1 MIQASSHID
10 LGAIIQDEERLLQ
23 MLTHL
28 AEPFRLV
35 QFSYENFIKELGN
48 SVETP
53 IGKVEVNYS
62 QFVKIFQKKR
72 QRYFGLIKPTFEN
85 PLIIIN
91 HTDQN
96 GNIRELFVKTFLED
110 TERVLYFV
118 SVAKDSLGFFRMVS
132 GHLKSK
138 NSILKKIR
146 EGSVTHQ
153 IGTIHTANL
162 ISGFHLYVEARALTS
177 SKQEAPNYT
186 TLELGFPFKI
196 NSKKYAKTMLGEID
210 ILSKK
215 IQAYETLAKYAT
227 GRRKEIALQV
237 LKGLYLLQ
245 KQQDKKQEQEG
256 TKQGGYDVV
265 RIPITDI
272 FTDTNLFQQR
282 SKEYSERS
290 VNNIISDV
298 QNGKFVWQNFD
309 PITLWIKPENGK
321 YYVLSGHSRLEAFKR
336 LSAMGYAQFNTI
348 PAKIFEGT
356 LAEAQKIAKK
366 SNTLSTKESYLE
378 RAKYYQDLRSEAVPE
393 KEIIAEARQNEDK
406 NASFILNLSHLNFN
420 GELIQDLQ
428 MLTANAD
435 DSDNTETL
443 KRIASWIGYIRSRL
457 PLLDNHENELYKY
470 LVKDNRYTKYNQ
482 SSLFAEVEKRWK
494 QREMFNTPITEPLNM
509 ENFVSKTQVELTY
522 DENLRQARKA
532 LKEAEEERENKKKE
546 LLQSFREQ
554 YNRKPTD
561 EDIKR
566 ILEILLP
573 YDVAIKRAEQEVLRL
588 ENQRDFI
595 KQEAKKQMSLFGLFG
610 SEYTQFKGKPKEA
623 IKFLMKVKEGEAVDA
638 LYRDDIGYVSIV
650 WGENNEKNEGYGL
663 KHIIEKHGAEIEAL
677 GFAIEDFIP
686 IVFAFG
692 TFNSDKSIDGKI
704 VLDSESFRII
714 IQTNFFGVK
723 KKWLLSAF
731 DLKKKMSLGSLETV
745 LGKTFTNEPLPQS
758 TSDKE

>member
-1 MIQASSHID
+1 
-10 LGAIIQDEERLLQ
+10 
-23 MLTHL
+23 
-28 AEPFRLV
+28 
-35 QFSYENFIKELGN
+35 
-48 SVETP
+48 
-53 IGKVEVNYS
+53 
-62 QFVKIFQKKR
+62 
-72 QRYFGLIKPTFEN
+72 
-85 PLIIIN
+85 
-91 HTDQN
+91 
-96 GNIRELFVKTFLED
+96 
-110 TERVLYFV
+110 
-118 SVAKDSLGFFRMVS
+118 MVS

-196 NSKKYAKTMLGEID
+196 NSKKYAKTMLGQID

-378 RAKYYQDLRSEAVPE
+378 RAKYYQDLRSEGVPE

-420 GELIQDLQ
+420 GKLVQDLQ
-428 MLTANAD
+428 MVTQNSD
-435 DSDNTETL
+435 DSDSTETL
-443 KRIASWIGYIRSRL
+443 KRIASWIGYVRSRL
-457 PLLDNHENELYKY
+457 PLLDTHETELYEY
-470 LVKDNRYTKYNQ
+470 LVKDKRFTKYNQ
-482 SSLFAEVEKRWK
+482 SSFFAEIEKRWK
-494 QREMFNTPITEPLNM
+494 QREQANVPIIEPLNM
-509 ENFVSKTQVELTY
+509 ENFVSKTQVEITY
-522 DENLRQARKA
+522 EENLNQAKEN
-532 LKEAEEERENKKKE
+532 LKNAINEREEKKKE

-554 YNRKPTD
+554 YKRNPTSD
-561 EDIKR
+561 VDLKAIYD
-566 ILEILLP
+566 ILLP
-573 YDVAIKRAEQEVLRL
+573 YDVAIKRAEQEVLKL
-588 ENQRDFI
+588 ENQKDFI
-595 KQEAKKQMSLFGLFG
+595 KQEAKKQLTLFGTKIKVG
-610 SEYTQFKGKPKEA
+610 EISEYIAKEVGIVAGEIFIETDNPKIGIKHIEA
-623 IKFLMKVKEGEAVDA
+623 SHHKELAQLGLTAEDFVKIICRDFNEIKEG
-638 LYRDDIGYVSIV
+638 Y
-650 WGENNEKNEGYGL
+650 NNRLLLVKNNGTPKVVVVELEFDGQAYNLISASPRNKRYLEKKRTLWRGL
-663 KHIIEKHGAEIEAL
+663 HPPH
-677 GFAIEDFIP
+677 P
-686 IVFAFG
+686 
-692 TFNSDKSIDGKI
+692 
-704 VLDSESFRII
+704 
-714 IQTNFFGVK
+714 
-723 KKWLLSAF
+723 
-731 DLKKKMSLGSLETV
+731 
-745 LGKTFTNEPLPQS
+745 
-758 TSDKE
+758 